1 MRLRFLLTNLL
12 ILLVWSNATAWTIH
26 SDEQQALDK
35 AAQRKFIDARR
46 MADKALVHKPGI
58 VARYVLSLVHSEAE
72 GNLPRAL
79 FLIRQAKSL
88 LLSVEDLNALS
99 EHGRQWH
106 RKLLSHELGI
116 LGHLDRRQEQL
127 TVIDQYD
134 AVHEPKLTERRIWPM
149 VKLGQYAAARQLG
162 MSLLTHEE
170 GSVRQRAFNGLM
182 AVEEEAGNRQA
193 SFDWGLKAI
202 DAGSAKSCVI
212 QTNTALGARRVFDF
226 SRAIRID
233 LDALEAELKDCPTSP
248 YAQLAPVYLLS
259 GDFQKC
265 VAALKSLRSEPRSR
279 RMALQNEMLIR
290 SRFVELLYALGA
302 FEAAWARIEQIMNK
316 PDRSGMVS
324 YDMDLVEMGNLLIG
338 YVVGQSRLNELN
350 EMSSIRSLSDGWSI
364 WLERMKLKLRLISIR
379 RTIRKIAASG
389 PHLLRVIRP
398 YMYENMMW
406 YSLPLADVLGG
417 GVMEQGLSEALAQES
432 DLSVKAAQILDAYRL
447 EIAYNRGDFE
457 RVSSWGVGVVDA
469 LPNGTVLLKARLNA
483 IVADALWHTGQGK
496 IAANRFA
503 QVMNT
508 FPTSMRMSN
517 VRLPVEV
524 VYKGNVSAAA
534 KDIIEE
540 SSRFRVV
547 ASSPFKLMAEH
558 SSEGLEMCLQGNKR
572 FGCQRHTP
580 SNAERSLADDFDS
593 FVRRAFAPPIEL
605 SQSDMSSLDG
615 RAVQGDAQSVI
626 NDLLDPDGVTP

>member
-1 MRLRFLLTNLL
+1 M
-12 ILLVWSNATAWTIH
+12 LLVWSQATAWTIH

-46 MADKALVHKPGI
+46 MADQALIHKPGI
-58 VARYVLSLVHSEAE
+58 VARYVLSLVQSEAE

-79 FLIRQAKSL
+79 FLVRQAKARL
-88 LLSVEDLNALS
+88 LALEHPTALS
-99 EHGRQWH
+99 EHGRKWH

-116 LGHLDRRQEQL
+116 LGHLDRREEQL
-127 TVIDQYD
+127 AVIDQYD

-149 VKLGQYAAARQLG
+149 VKLGQYEAARRLG

-170 GSVRQRAFNGLM
+170 SSVRQRAFNGLM

-193 SFDWGLKAI
+193 SFDWGLRAI
-202 DAGSAKSCVI
+202 EGGSAKSCVI

-226 SRAIRID
+226 SKAIRID
-233 LDALEAELKDCPTSP
+233 LDALEADQKDCPTSP

-265 VAALKSLRSEPRSR
+265 VAALKALRSAPRSR

-302 FEAAWARIEQIMNK
+302 FEPAWDRIEQIMNK

-338 YVVGQSRLNELN
+338 YVVGQSRLNELR
-350 EMSSIRSLSDGWSI
+350 EMSSIRSISEAWSI
-364 WLERMKLKLRLISIR
+364 WIEEIKLKVRLMSIG
-379 RTIRKIAASG
+379 RTIRKLAASG

-406 YSLPLADVLGG
+406 YSLPLVDVLGG
-417 GVMEQGLSEALAQES
+417 GVVEQSLLEAQAKES
-432 DLSVKAAQILDAYRL
+432 DLSTQAAQMLDAYRL
-447 EIAYNRGDFE
+447 EIAYRRGDFE
-457 RVSSWGVGVVDA
+457 RVSGWGRSVVDA

-483 IVADALWHTGQGK
+483 VIADALWHTGQGQM
-496 IAANRFA
+496 AGGRFA

-508 FPTSMRMSN
+508 FPTAIRMAN
-517 VRLPVEV
+517 VALPVEV
-524 VYKGNVSAAA
+524 IYKGEVLPTVKA
-534 KDIIEE
+534 IIED
-540 SSRFRVV
+540 SVRFRVV
-547 ASSPFKLMAEH
+547 STSPFKLMVEQNADD
-558 SSEGLEMCLQGNKR
+558 LEICLQGNKR
-572 FGCQRHTP
+572 FGCQRHIP
-580 SNAERSLADDFDS
+580 SNTERTIEADFDA

-626 NDLLDPDGVTP
+626 DDLLDPQGGRP